1 MSAIWNLWWNHL
13 GLRKLGLDLLSH
25 AACTVV
31 QQPLLWASAVLC
43 LALPQQTFHYFSFSI
58 YGVSSATQAF
68 VSVWLVC
75 CWCCFQTRILC
86 PDYFGTHFVGQAVL
100 ELTEA
105 LPFSFWVLLGL
116 KAFII
121 IPGLGITFV
130 TSQSSLRT
138 CWDFGPELSGPTAT
152 WKGKAF
158 ILFTL
163 HVNSPSGQETGG
175 RSWSRGGGE
184 VLLIGLFLMTFSA
197 CFLSHKVP
205 SQGGPTHSGLTP
217 PVSITN

>member
-130 TSQSSLRT
+130 TSHSRLS
-138 CWDFGPELSGPTAT
+138 ELVGTLVLNYQDQQQL
-152 WKGKAF
+152 GKEKLLF
-158 ILFTL
+158 CLHFTL
-163 HVNSPSGQETGG
+163 TVLQG
-175 RSWSRGGGE
+175 RKLEAGAEAGVVERCCLLVCSSWLSQPAFF
-184 VLLIGLFLMTFSA
+184 LIKCHLRV
-197 CFLSHKVP
+197 VP
-205 SQGGPTHSGLTP
+205 PTVG
-217 PVSITN
+217 